1 MQAKAESQRW
11 QEFLLL
17 LLLLLYAMKK
27 NEKTR
32 TRMQR
37 KPRISCFPPRF
48 LSAHAKVTYIHTNE
62 SSVKLFLSLDFSQAH
77 VLSIL
82 PIRNPALTPLF
93 LLQKQELQHASKH
106 NNKMVKQNKK
116 KKESKAKAA
125 QILTARNAS
134 LCFSLHI

>member
-11 QEFLLL
+11 QEFL

-48 LSAHAKVTYIHTNE
+48 LSAYAKVSHIHTNE

-93 LLQKQELQHASKH
+93 LLQKQELQHASKD

-125 QILTARNAS
+125 QLLTARNAS

>member
-11 QEFLLL
+11 QEFL